1 MAQHHRIYLF
11 GDQTYDADARLRE
24 LLHYSDPI
32 LTSFFERALQVLR
45 LEIGQLPSELRY
57 EFPRFSSIAD
67 LISRRGDTRLHPGL
81 EMALVLIYQLGSFIR
96 WVHFTAQS
104 SRFVLTSSRIHSEGG
119 LEYPTASDTHLLG
132 LCTGAFAAAAV
143 SCSRSLVELLPI
155 AVQTVLV
162 AFRTGLCASRIGNC
176 IEPTA
181 TGSREWSI
189 LVPGMDSQTVEDSLA
204 KFSATKVSTMIW
216 TQSPGVLTG
225 VILSPSLACLGLI
238 SAHMLPMV

>member
-11 GDQTYDADARLRE
+11 GDQTYDVDAPLRE
-24 LLHYSDPI
+24 LLYHSDPI
-32 LTSFFERALQVLR
+32 LTSFFERVLQVLR
-45 LEIGQLPSELRY
+45 LELGQLPSELRD

-67 LISRRGDTRLHPGL
+67 LISRRRDTRLHPSL

-96 WVHFTAQS
+96 WVHFTARS
-104 SRFVLTSSRIHSEGG
+104 TRSVLTSGRIHSEGG
-119 LEYPTASDTHLLG
+119 LQYPTASDTHLLG
-132 LCTGAFAAAAV
+132 LCTGAFAAAAI

-162 AFRTGLCASRIGNC
+162 AFRTGLCAGRIANC

-189 LVPGMDSQTVEDSLA
+189 VVPGIDSQAIEDALA
-204 KFSATKVSTMIW
+204 EFSATKVSTLIW
-216 TQSPGVLTG
+216 TRSSSVLTK
-225 VILSPSLACLGLI
+225 VIVSPSLACLSLM

>member
-1 MAQHHRIYLF
+1 MSQHHRIYLF
-11 GDQTYDADARLRE
+11 GDQTYDVDAPLRE
-24 LLHYSDPI
+24 LLHHSDAI
-32 LTSFFERALQVLR
+32 LSSFFKRALHVLR
-45 LEIGQLPSELRY
+45 LEVGQLPSELRY

-67 LISRRGDTRLHPGL
+67 LISRRGDTQLHPGL

-104 SRFVLTSSRIHSEGG
+104 TRFVLTSSRIHSEGG

-143 SCSRSLVELLPI
+143 SCSRSLVELVPI
-155 AVQTVLV
+155 AVQTVLA

-176 IEPTA
+176 IEPNA

-189 LVPGMDSQTVEDSLA
+189 LVAGMDSQTVKDALA
-204 KFSATKVSTMIW
+204 QFCAEKVSSLILAPTPEAL
-216 TQSPGVLTG
+216 TDVLR
-225 VILSPSLACLGLI
+225 SPSLAYLGLI